1 MADPLRP
8 SISRLAHPAGPGG
21 VLGELQS
28 EVSAEATPL
37 LTFMLAHIRTLV
49 AIILLGVTTVVA
61 FGIWHWHS
69 ARVER
74 AAQLEFGRILAGQ
87 EGKDRLA
94 ALENFLASAPSSM
107 KTGVQLE
114 IAASA
119 LQMNDAARAAAAY
132 GAVHA
137 GDPRGAL
144 GMMAAINQ
152 ADLLR
157 QAGQPAE
164 ALAVLD
170 SLMKTASAT
179 LHKTMSQAIRES
191 QAAIA
196 EQTGQLDRALELY
209 EAIVDESGNDER
221 GYYQA
226 KIAELKTRLGESAIQ
241 NMQERQNTQS
251 VPGPE
256 SGQ

>member
-8 SISRLAHPAGPGG
+8 SISRLVRPTGPGG

-37 LTFMLAHIRTLV
+37 LTFILTHIKTLV
-49 AIILLGVTTVVA
+49 ATILLSVAAVVT

-69 ARVER
+69 ARVEHT
-74 AAQLEFGRILAGQ
+74 AQLEFGRILTGLEKQ
-87 EGKDRLA
+87 DRLA
-94 ALENFLASAPSSM
+94 ALETFLASAPSSM
-107 KTGVQLE
+107 ISGVQLE
-114 IAASA
+114 IATNA
-119 LQMNDAARAAAAY
+119 LQMNDVARAATAY
-132 GAVHA
+132 GAVYTD
-137 GDPRGAL
+137 DPQGAF

-157 QAGQPAE
+157 KVGQPDE

-170 SLMKTASAT
+170 SLLKTTSTT
-179 LHKTMSQAIRES
+179 LHQTMIQAIHES

-196 EQTGQLDRALELY
+196 EQTGQLDRALKLY
-209 EAIVDESGNDER
+209 EAIVSESSNEEN

-226 KIAELKTRLGESAIQ
+226 KITELKTRLGESVSQ
-241 NMQERQNTQS
+241 NMPETENTRPAPS
-251 VPGPE
+251 
-256 SGQ
+256 S